1 VPAPGQFVI
10 AALVIGAVLLTLRIL
25 WAVPGWIRGIRR
37 PEAREIRV
45 VGVGGGG
52 NNAVDRMVRA
62 GIDAVTFVGF
72 NTDAQ
77 ALRLSTAGLRVR
89 IGRETTGGLGSGGDP
104 EVGRKA
110 AEEDKLTIGRAVAG
124 ADLVFVTAGL
134 GGGTGSGA
142 APIVAA
148 SARDHGALTIGVVTK
163 PFGFE
168 GSQRKRIADAAAA
181 ELAANVDALIV
192 VPNDRVGDVLPPD
205 ASMTDAFG
213 AVDDVLLHAVQGIL
227 DLITAP
233 GLINLDFA
241 DVRSVMENAGPALIG
256 MGRGSGEHR
265 AADAARQA
273 IASPLLEASFNGARG
288 ILFNVSGPPDLRLG
302 EVRMAADQIR
312 EHAGDDANIIF
323 GASFSEALGEDVLVT
338 LIATGLNGNEN
349 GHASPA
355 PAEAPSDAPSAESA
369 VEKPPRKR
377 PASKA
382 TPTLPAE
389 QPVAPVAEVAD
400 AAPPAPPT
408 AAEEPETASPATTD
422 EAAPQPILEEDEID
436 IPSFLRR
443 RR

>member
-1 VPAPGQFVI
+1 VPFPGAIVV
-10 AALVIGAVLLTLRIL
+10 AVVVIGALLLSLRIL
-25 WAVPGWIRGIRR
+25 WAVPGWVRHVRR

-45 VGVGGGG
+45 IGVGGGG

-62 GIDAVTFVGF
+62 GIDTVSFVGF

-77 ALRLSTAGLRVR
+77 ALRGSTAGLKVR
-89 IGRETTGGLGSGGDP
+89 IGRATTGGLGSGGDP

-181 ELAANVDALIV
+181 ELASNVDALIV
-192 VPNDRVGDVLPPD
+192 VPNDRVGDVLPAD

-227 DLITAP
+227 DLINAP

-241 DVRSVMENAGPALIG
+241 DVRSIMEDAGPTLIG
-256 MGRGSGEHR
+256 VGRGSGEHR

-273 IASPLLEASFNGARG
+273 IASPLLEASFKGARG
-288 ILFNVSGPPDLRLG
+288 ILFNVSGPSDLRLG
-302 EVRMAADQIR
+302 EVRLAADQIR

-323 GASFSEALGEDVLVT
+323 GASFSESFGEDVLVT
-338 LIATGLNGNEN
+338 LIATGLNGNGN
-349 GHASPA
+349 GRAPA
-355 PAEAPSDAPSAESA
+355 TRAEAPSDAPAAESA
-369 VEKPPRKR
+369 VEKRPRKR
-377 PASKA
+377 SASKTA
-382 TPTLPAE
+382 PTPPTE
-389 QPVAPVAEVAD
+389 PVAPATEVARE
-400 AAPPAPPT
+400 APPTPLT
-408 AAEEPETASPATTD
+408 AAEEPVTPSPAATH
-422 EAAPQPILEEDEID
+422 EAAPQPTLDEDELD
-436 IPSFLRR
+436 VPSFLRR